1 MWVNR
6 RLLRE
11 MDWKLDDLQD
21 RLLRMEIRQMAT
33 WAEVKADLVE
43 YKDATQA
50 MRAAFAAVVKKLDDL
65 VAGSKDGEFVPVA
78 ELTAL
83 KEELDRET
91 AAVVVATLEG
101 TRGEPTEEEAHAAGM

>member
-1 MWVNR
+1 MLYGR
-6 RLLRE
+6 RLRQISEELE
-11 MDWKLDDLQD
+11 SISD

-50 MRAAFAAVVKKLDDL
+50 MMAALRAVVKKLDDL
-65 VAGSKDGEFVPVA
+65 VASSKDGEFVPVA

-83 KEELDRET
+83 KDELDRET